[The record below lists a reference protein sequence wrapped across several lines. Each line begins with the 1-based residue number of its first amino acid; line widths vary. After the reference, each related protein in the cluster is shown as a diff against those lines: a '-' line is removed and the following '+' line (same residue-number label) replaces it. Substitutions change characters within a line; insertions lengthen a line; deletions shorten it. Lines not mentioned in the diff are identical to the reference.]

1 MTTVTWIM
9 FFSTPHWVFH
19 MMVVAAIIAT
29 VCILYAI
36 TADVEQSWSQRPS
49 QTGNPSSRCFS
60 SEPGLEMV
68 TPSSH
73 NERFLVLWNARAVAL
88 SLDQC

>member
-1 MTTVTWIM
+1 MTTVTWIIL
-9 FFSTPHWVFH
+9 FSTPHWVFQ
-19 MMVVAAIIAT
+19 MMVMAAIIAT

-49 QTGNPSSRCFS
+49 QTGNPSSPCFR

-68 TPSSH
+68 TPSNH
-73 NERFLVLWNARAVAL
+73 NERFLVQRDARSVAL